1 VIPAHNEAATIN
13 RCLASLAGC
22 EQPKRPLTVDIIVI
36 ADNCVDLTAEHARR
50 AGARVIDRY
59 DDKRRGKGFALH
71 DSFERLLAEGYN
83 GFVIIDADSVA
94 DPNLIIELVGLLDA
108 GADGAQARYCVLNS
122 EASTRAQLMN
132 VALMAF
138 NVLRPRGRER
148 WKLSVGIFGNGFA
161 LSRKTVQAAPYDV
174 HSVVEDLEYH
184 LRLIRCGRRIAFAD
198 RTAVRADIPAGRRGA
213 LTQRARWEGGRLRMV
228 VQNVPGLIRD
238 VAKGNSRLIEPL
250 LELLLPPLG
259 FQVMMIVAI
268 AAIPF
273 TATRMYA
280 LCATALVA
288 FHVSA
293 AIVVG
298 GGGLRDFAA
307 LLAAPFYVLWKLAAV
322 PGIVRS
328 AGPSAA
334 WIRTER

>member
-1 VIPAHNEAATIN
+1 
-13 RCLASLAGC
+13 
-22 EQPKRPLTVDIIVI
+22 
-36 ADNCVDLTAEHARR
+36 
-50 AGARVIDRY
+50 
-59 DDKRRGKGFALH
+59 
-71 DSFERLLAEGYN
+71 
-83 GFVIIDADSVA
+83 
-94 DPNLIIELVGLLDA
+94 
-108 GADGAQARYCVLNS
+108 
-122 EASTRAQLMN
+122 
-132 VALMAF
+132 
-138 NVLRPRGRER
+138 
-148 WKLSVGIFGNGFA
+148 
-161 LSRKTVQAAPYDV
+161 
-174 HSVVEDLEYH
+174 
-184 LRLIRCGRRIAFAD
+184 
-198 RTAVRADIPAGRRGA
+198 
-213 LTQRARWEGGRLRMV
+213 MV